1 MTTSW
6 AEFLQS
12 FSSPVL
18 DKIVYAITSI
28 GSEVFYAIALS
39 LVYWVWDKRKGYRL
53 SIVFLSSMF
62 VNGWLKFLF
71 EISRPIAY
79 GNLRVIYPE
88 TGGGFSFPSGH
99 AQGTTTFWGWLSH
112 EIRRKWFSALAVV
125 VIALVSVSRIY
136 LNVHWPIDI
145 VGGFLI
151 ALPVIVFWKLV
162 FDNYDENRW
171 PVKLRSAFSVLLP
184 LSLYLLYPKGD
195 SSMLTGLILGLPL
208 GRYLEENYLMWN
220 EKAAPRAQIAKIAVG
235 AMGYAVLRYGLK
247 AIFSAIYSGP
257 GILDVVRYALVALWI
272 SYGAPFV
279 FVKFGWQGQ

>member
-6 AEFLQS
+6 AEFFQS

-28 GSEVFYAIALS
+28 GSEVFYAVALS
-39 LVYWVWDKRKGYRL
+39 FVYWVWDKRKGYRL

-71 EISRPIAY
+71 GIPRPIAY

-99 AQGTTTFWGWLSH
+99 AQGTTTFWGWLSY
-112 EIRRKWFSALAVV
+112 EIRRKWFSVLAVV

-151 ALPVIVFWKLV
+151 VLPVIVFWKLV

-171 PVKLRSAFSVLLP
+171 PVKLRFAFSVLLP
-184 LSLYLLYPKGD
+184 LSIYLLYPKGD

-220 EKAAPRAQIAKIAVG
+220 EKAAPKAQIAKIAVG

-247 AIFSAIYSGP
+247 VIFSAIYPGP